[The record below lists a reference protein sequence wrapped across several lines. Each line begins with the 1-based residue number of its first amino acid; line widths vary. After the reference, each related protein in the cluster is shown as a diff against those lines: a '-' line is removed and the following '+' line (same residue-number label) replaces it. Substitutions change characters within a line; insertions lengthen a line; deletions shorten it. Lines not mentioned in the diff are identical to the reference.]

1 MSFIKDL
8 LTKGKPESTMRFILV
23 FTVVFVILD
32 VFGVWTYVS
41 LCKQVLQP
49 IDATVVSLVS
59 ALIAIIVTGK
69 WLEKKEEVKN
79 DSNNNKTNK
88 EP

>member
-1 MSFIKDL
+1 MSFFNDL
-8 LTKGKPESTMRFILV
+8 LNKGKPESTMRFVLV

-79 DSNNNKTNK
+79 DSNLDSNQK
-88 EP
+88 

>member
-1 MSFIKDL
+1 MSFLKDL
-8 LTKGKPESTMRFILV
+8 LTKGKPESTMRFVLV
-23 FTVVFVILD
+23 FTVVFVVLD

-41 LCKQVLQP
+41 IAKQVLQP

-69 WLEKKEEVKN
+69 WIEKKEEVKN
-79 DSNNNKTNK
+79 DSNLDSNQKQ
-88 EP
+88 